1 MKFNIWGTYLIS
13 VYADGIEAETE
24 EEARNKVKAMV
35 ENGTV
40 NVDWVDETYFGIDLP
55 ITKEIAQNVPLF
67 DDNTEFGGKSHADEM
82 LDEFME
88 DVGLPFETSLARVNK
103 GLKECGLLPYTVEQI
118 KQYVL
123 TR

>member
-1 MKFNIWGTYLIS
+1 M
-13 VYADGIEAETE
+13 
-24 EEARNKVKAMV
+24 R
-35 ENGTV
+35 
-40 NVDWVDETYFGIDLP
+40 
-55 ITKEIAQNVPLF
+55 ITKKIAQNVPLF
-67 DDNTEFGGKSHADEM
+67 DDNTEFGGKTHADEM

-88 DVGLPFETSLARVNK
+88 DVGLPFETSLERVNK